1 MLTDVLINKQEIQ
14 LSESYPVLLENGE
27 MQGEVSHYT
36 IEDNI
41 FANEEADVTIS
52 VHTVSP
58 EEIQKIDESSKSDE
72 YVLNLKQI

>member
-27 MQGEVSHYT
+27 MQGEVFHYT

-52 VHTVSP
+52 VHTASP
-58 EEIQKIDESSKSDE
+58 EEIQK
-72 YVLNLKQI
+72 